1 MKRNSGL
8 IAGLVVVL
16 TAFGVSNL
24 QKNGSESPSAT
35 ESKESTLPSAKPV
48 PGSNNQAYSPC
59 TEIAQRLRRFVR
71 NNPVAPN
78 GKRNTDPAAIEEWD
92 LPDSCYEHKPSSV
105 LTPVQTLHDVRFAIA
120 IVPNP
125 VSTHLPLLFDRVVET
140 IQQAA
145 QDDNYS
151 YDASWFPWDATNKD
165 YTFLADQL
173 KAEDLRGIRQ
183 AQPGVMVFRRALA

>member
-1 MKRNSGL
+1 VKRNSGL

-105 LTPVQTLHDVRFAIA
+105 LTPVQTLHDV
-120 IVPNP
+120 
-125 VSTHLPLLFDRVVET
+125 
-140 IQQAA
+140 
-145 QDDNYS
+145 NYS